1 MRARLL
7 RFDIRRAGRILL
19 IVFGGLVVVNLV
31 FYILMTRPQMNEFD
45 ALNTK
50 SSPQIEALKKYEA
63 AVTAKEEFLQAL
75 QKAQSDLGVLK
86 EEVLSTRSRRM
97 ISVQAEL
104 EQLTN
109 SFQIN
114 LEQVQYENENLPEE
128 GLVRFAMVVPLQGG
142 YQNLRNFLS
151 AVEKSDKFLVVER
164 VALGTGPEGGVI
176 LQLNITLATYF
187 ELPAGQLRASRGGR
201 A

>member
-7 RFDIRRAGRILL
+7 RFDIRRAGRTLL

-31 FYILMTRPQMNEFD
+31 FYVLMTRPQMNEFD

-63 AVTAKEEFLQAL
+63 AVTAKEEFLLAL
-75 QKAQSDLGVLK
+75 QKAQSDLEFLK
-86 EEVLSTRSRRM
+86 TDVLSTRPRRM

-151 AVEKSDKFLVVER
+151 AVEESDKFLVIER

-187 ELPAGQLRASRGGR
+187 ELPQGQMRASTGGR

>member
-7 RFDIRRAGRILL
+7 RFDIRRAGKILL
-19 IVFGGLVVVNLV
+19 IVSGGLVVVNLV
-31 FYILMTRPQMNEFD
+31 FYVLMTRPQMNEFD

-50 SSPQIEALKKYEA
+50 SSPQIAALKKYEK
-63 AVTAKEEFLQAL
+63 AVTDKEEFLQAL
-75 QKAQSDLGVLK
+75 QRAETDLQALK
-86 EEVLSTRSRRM
+86 KDVLSTRSRRM
-97 ISVQAEL
+97 IAVQAEL

-109 SFQIN
+109 AFQIN
-114 LEQVQYENENLPEE
+114 LEQVQYENENLPGE

-176 LQLNITLATYF
+176 LQLSITLATYF
-187 ELPAGQLRASRGGR
+187 ELPEGQLQASTGR
-201 A
+201 RT